1 MRKKKGIGNGIILW
15 IIGIYLLFP
24 LFLTF
29 LYSLFTEWITILP
42 DGFSLN
48 GYLELFQDSYF
59 WQSVGRS
66 LVISIVPIALC
77 TVAVLLAMYVV
88 VVYLPGL
95 DKVMRTICTIPYA
108 IQGVILPISVL
119 GLYANA
125 PEPFSNRVFM
135 LTAMKKQLMVFMP
148 LLMTCTF
155 MSCYTVTM

>member
-48 GYLELFQDSYF
+48 GYLELFGDSYF

-95 DKVMRTICTIPYA
+95 DKVMRTICTIP
-108 IQGVILPISVL
+108 
-119 GLYANA
+119 
-125 PEPFSNRVFM
+125 
-135 LTAMKKQLMVFMP
+135 
-148 LLMTCTF
+148 
-155 MSCYTVTM
+155 